1 MPDIIFTKHV
11 PFFVALVEQLGNH
24 DADKFDEQTKAGA
37 YCIKH
42 DLSPNAYIKH
52 VFDNYTDVTGSVK
65 TLSNDIGCAIANIK
79 KCGSV
84 KAYEAYVDE
93 SNGKGKRRSFSHQTF
108 ALKLKTRK
116 SSPSKPSTPAKRPP
130 LSLAVKQ
137 GIITEAQAK
146 ALKALGF

>member
-1 MPDIIFTKHV
+1 MPENINQKHV
-11 PFFVALVEQLGNH
+11 KFFVNLIELLGNK
-24 DADKFDEQTKAGA
+24 DADKFNEQTKAGA
-37 YCIKH
+37 YCILH

-52 VFDNYTDVTGSVK
+52 VFDNYTDISGSVK

-84 KAYEAYVDE
+84 QAYEAYVDDQN
-93 SNGKGKRRSFSHQTF
+93 SSGRRKFSHQTF

-116 SSPSKPSTPAKRPP
+116 SSPSKSSSSKRPS
-130 LSLAVKQ
+130 LSVAVKQ
-137 GIITEAQAK
+137 GIITQAQAK

>member
-1 MPDIIFTKHV
+1 MPENIIPKHV
-11 PFFVALVEQLGNH
+11 TFFVTLIEQLGNH
-24 DADKFDEQTKAGA
+24 DADKFDDYTKAGE

-52 VFDNYTDVTGSVK
+52 VFDNYTDITGSVK

-84 KAYEAYVDE
+84 KAYEAKIDE
-93 SNGKGKRRSFSHQTF
+93 LNDRAKRRSYSHQTF

-116 SSPSKPSTPAKRPP
+116 SAPKPSSSGRPS
-130 LSLAVKQ
+130 LSVAVKQ
-137 GIITEAQAK
+137 GIITKDQAE

>member
-1 MPDIIFTKHV
+1 MPDNIITKHV
-11 PFFVALVEQLGNH
+11 AFFVTLIELLGNK

-37 YCIKH
+37 YCLKH

-52 VFDNYTDVTGSVK
+52 VFDNYTDITGSVK

-84 KAYEAYVDE
+84 KAYEAYVDKQN
-93 SNGKGKRRSFSHQTF
+93 SSGRRSFSHQTF

-116 SSPSKPSTPAKRPP
+116 SAPKPKPSPKRP
-130 LSLAVKQ
+130 SLAVAVKK
-137 GIITEAQAK
+137 GIITDAQAK

>member
-1 MPDIIFTKHV
+1 MPENIIQKHV
-11 PFFVALVEQLGNH
+11 TFFVTLVEALGAK
-24 DADKFDEQTKAGA
+24 DTDKFDDLTEAGA

-84 KAYEAYVDE
+84 KDYEKYVDGH
-93 SNGKGKRRSFSHQTF
+93 NDKATRRVFSHQTF
-108 ALKLKTRK
+108 AMKLGTRK
-116 SSPSKPSTPAKRPP
+116 VAKKKTVAKRPA

-137 GIITEAQAK
+137 GIITQAQAK
-146 ALKALGF
+146 ALKAMGF